1 MYKDTA
7 LIQDSILLSIAPPAA
22 TGWTEIRLNCDTAV
36 CKPGCPCC
44 TKHARG
50 FALKRIHGLQQR
62 RNRSFLGSRS
72 WVRSPAATYWYSVR
86 GWGKCACGG
95 DAVGS
100 GVAAAA
106 APAAPAAPAGTPGI
120 VSGVG
125 QVRRNSHL
133 LRTGR
138 TVARGAGQ
146 LPHSNS
152 SSSNNSHLRPT
163 GCTAAQ

>member
-120 VSGVG
+120 VRTRGVNGRGWGGRSPTNATSSAEAAAGAAAAAPAAPAVRSG
-125 QVRRNSHL
+125 Q
-133 LRTGR
+133 
-138 TVARGAGQ
+138 
-146 LPHSNS
+146 
-152 SSSNNSHLRPT
+152 
-163 GCTAAQ
+163 